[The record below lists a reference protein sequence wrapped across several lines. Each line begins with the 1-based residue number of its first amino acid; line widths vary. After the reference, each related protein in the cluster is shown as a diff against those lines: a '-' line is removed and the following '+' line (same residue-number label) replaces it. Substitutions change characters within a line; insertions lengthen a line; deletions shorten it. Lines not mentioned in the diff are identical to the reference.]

1 MQKGW
6 EKEEEDEFLTMD
18 GERIFTHEWATN
30 AIGLS
35 FLNKNTSTLSD
46 RWWQLSEPILDK
58 ERFDAFFTEA
68 LRGYLAIQHEE
79 IKEEANKI
87 LE

>member
-1 MQKGW
+1 MRDCG
-6 EKEEEDEFLTMD
+6 KEEEEFLD
-18 GERIFTHEWATN
+18 FAWEPIFTQDWATN
-30 AIGLS
+30 AIGLY

-46 RWWQLSEPILDK
+46 RWWQLQEPILDK

-68 LRGYLAIQHEE
+68 LRGYLAIQHKE
-79 IKEEANKI
+79 IEEEANKI